1 VSEPITEAA
10 IKQQLRDYLV
20 RSGGLTTTPG
30 DGDRLA
36 DHGFATS
43 LRLLDL
49 VGFVEDAFGVRLR
62 PVDLVPDNLA
72 SIEQIARTVLG
83 RLTSRR

>member
-1 VSEPITEAA
+1 MSEPITEAA

-20 RSGGLTTTPG
+20 RSGGMARVPG

-62 PVDLVPDNLA
+62 PIDLVPDNLA
-72 SIEQIARTVLG
+72 SIDQIARTVHG
-83 RLTSRR
+83 RLTSKR